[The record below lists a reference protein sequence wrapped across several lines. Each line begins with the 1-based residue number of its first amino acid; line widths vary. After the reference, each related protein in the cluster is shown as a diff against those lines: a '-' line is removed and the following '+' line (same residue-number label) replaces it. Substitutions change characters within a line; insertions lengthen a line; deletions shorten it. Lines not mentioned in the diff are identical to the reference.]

1 MSTITSETRLRELY
15 GEPMERALRKQLDRL
30 DVHCRRVVELSRF
43 VVVATAGAD
52 GLLDATPR
60 GGEPGFVRV
69 HDERTLLI
77 PDHRGNRRLDTL
89 SNLVARP
96 GIGLLFLVPGVDET
110 LRVNGSAEIDDDP
123 ELRAGLAVDGR
134 APTTVVRVHVQE
146 AYLHCAKAL
155 MRSRLW
161 DPAARIPRTAL
172 PTMGEM
178 MRDQVGAAAPLETHE
193 QMVARYR
200 EELY

>member
-30 DVHCRRVVELSRF
+30 DVHCRRVVELSPF

-52 GLLDATPR
+52 GRLDATPR

-89 SNLVARP
+89 SNLIVRP
-96 GIGLLFLVPGVDET
+96 GIALLFLVPGVDET

-123 ELRAGLAVDGR
+123 ELRASLAVDGR

-161 DPAARIPRTAL
+161 DPATRIARSAL

-178 MRDQVGAAAPLETHE
+178 MRDQVGAAAPLETQE